1 MLEKRVLFFVNSLS
15 GGGAERVCLN
25 LSEQLNKQGFQC
37 DYITLY
43 KNDEDYELPK
53 YINVFSL
60 EIPRHANKLKK
71 MVLLFKGAPM
81 ANRYLK
87 NKTYSLV
94 TAHLPM
100 SHIFAS
106 MTKLKKK
113 TLYVMHHAQ
122 WPLNPKNSKLYK
134 RSINLFY
141 AQKNVVSV
149 SEGIRTELMA
159 DYGLTKVT
167 TIYNPVLLDQF
178 QHIEPV
184 RRNRPYFIS
193 VSRLSFPKRPD
204 LVLDLFYKGGF
215 FRKFD
220 LIFLG
225 QGDGLQALKE
235 QVKRLGI
242 EKSVA
247 FKGFQKN
254 PYEWIAGAELMLCI
268 SDSEAMPM
276 IIVEALCCKT
286 KVVAADCNYGPNE
299 ILTGEFKNFL
309 IHPTTNVSESIEK
322 IEKAITQYPKIE
334 KDIVLPF
341 DCEKIAI
348 QYFEL
353 WQKECSLFE
362 GD

>member
-1 MLEKRVLFFVNSLS
+1 MLEKRALFFVNSLS

-43 KNDEDYELPK
+43 KNGDDYELPE
-53 YINVFSL
+53 YVNVFSL
-60 EIPRHANKLKK
+60 GIPCNANKLKK
-71 MVLLFKGAPM
+71 MALLFKGAPVV
-81 ANRYLK
+81 NRYLK

-113 TLYVMHHAQ
+113 TLYVMHNAQ
-122 WPLNPKNSKLYK
+122 WPLNPKNSKLYNSK
-134 RSINLFY
+134 INLFY
-141 AQKNVVSV
+141 RRKNVVTV
-149 SEGIRTELMA
+149 SEGIRNELIA
-159 DYGLTKVT
+159 EYGLTKVT
-167 TIYNPVLLDQF
+167 TIYNPVLLDRF
-178 QHIEPV
+178 QNVEPI
-184 RRNRPYFIS
+184 RQKRPYFIS
-193 VSRLSFPKRPD
+193 VGRLSFPKRPD

-220 LIFLG
+220 LVFLG
-225 QGDGLQALKE
+225 QGDKLQALKE

-254 PYEWIAGAELMLCI
+254 PYEWIAGAELMLSV

-276 IIVEALCCKT
+276 NIVEALCCKT
-286 KVVAADCNYGPNE
+286 KVVAADCKYGPNE
-299 ILTGEFKNFL
+299 ILTGELKNFL
-309 IHPTTNVSESIEK
+309 IHPAVNVSESIEK
-322 IEKAITQYPKIE
+322 IEKAITQYPEIE
-334 KDIVLPF
+334 KDFVLPF
-341 DCEKIAI
+341 DSQKIAM
-348 QYFEL
+348 QYLEL